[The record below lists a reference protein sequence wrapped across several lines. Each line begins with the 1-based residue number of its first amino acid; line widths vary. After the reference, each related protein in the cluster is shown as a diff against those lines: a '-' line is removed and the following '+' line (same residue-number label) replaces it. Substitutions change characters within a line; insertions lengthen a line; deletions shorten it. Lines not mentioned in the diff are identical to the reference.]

1 MASKSGGGSTSR
13 NNVRPAMRNGQ
24 PARAQ
29 NPRGVSQIG
38 QSQGNHS
45 MDSSGKKLTKAVEPV
60 RGAAMP
66 DHRLGNETAKAAGQG
81 PGAGRTVMRSGSQTQ
96 TGPVAGNVAPQ
107 GRDILND
114 FGPDSAG
121 VRGRR

>member
-13 NNVRPAMRNGQ
+13 NNVRPGVRNGQ

-29 NPRGVSQIG
+29 SPRGVSQIG
-38 QSQGNHS
+38 SSMGNKA
-45 MDSSGKKLTKAVEPV
+45 MNDPKKLTKAVEPV
-60 RGAAMP
+60 RGVAMP

-81 PGAGRTVMRSGSQTQ
+81 PGAGRTVMRSGSQAQ
-96 TGPVAGNVAPQ
+96 QGPVAGTPKPT